1 MQVEL
6 PQEDFVA
13 SYGVE
18 EVNAGREATGRSW
31 G

>member
-6 PQEDFVA
+6 LQADFVA

-18 EVNAGREATGRSW
+18 EVNAGREATGRS
-31 G
+31 

>member
-6 PQEDFVA
+6 RQEDFVA

-18 EVNAGREATGRSW
+18 EVNASREATGRSW